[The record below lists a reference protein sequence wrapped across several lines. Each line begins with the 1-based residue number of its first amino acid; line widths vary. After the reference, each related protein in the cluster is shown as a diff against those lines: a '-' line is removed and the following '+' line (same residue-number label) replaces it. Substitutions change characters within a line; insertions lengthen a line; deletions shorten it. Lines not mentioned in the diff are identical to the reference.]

1 MLCFFCICRLI
12 VEGRVFEEESLIA
25 IRKEVERERERE
37 SEREGGAERLFYTSR
52 GVGC

>member
-1 MLCFFCICRLI
+1 LI

-37 SEREGGAERLFYTSR
+37 GGCGEVILYK
-52 GVGC
+52 